1 MLILLLFITVLR
13 LAPKDFEPMRDIDVV
28 QAGGNNSPR
37 TGEGE
42 HKGKKKRRNLTYD
55 TASKDKGKC
64 TVS

>member
-1 MLILLLFITVLR
+1 
-13 LAPKDFEPMRDIDVV
+13 MRDIDVV

-42 HKGKKKRRNLTYD
+42 QKGKKKRRNLTYD